1 MRIFIYLLLTSLYLL
16 TACSNE
22 QKASDAGI
30 YFDIRGFFK
39 SEAVRLT
46 QQNSYLYKTV
56 SHNGKSETQQL
67 IIADWPNEFALFSE
81 SDLNKPSWKN
91 SYNIAEKSKFLIEYS
106 AKEDKLRT
114 RKICI
119 SKSASGEIDHIYILN
134 ENSNF
139 LYSSEEELNYYP
151 DSLYQIIK
159 HQKVSLLGANT
170 YIISG
175 KFKKN

>member
-1 MRIFIYLLLTSLYLL
+1 MRTCICFLLTSLCLL
-16 TACSNE
+16 TACSDN
-22 QKASDAGI
+22 QRASDVNK
-30 YFDIRGFFK
+30 YFDIRSFFE
-39 SEAVRLT
+39 SEADRLT
-46 QQNSYLYKTV
+46 QLNSSLSKTV
-56 SHNGKSETQQL
+56 SHNGKTENQQL
-67 IIADWPNEFALFSE
+67 MIGDWPNEFTLFSE

-91 SYNIAEKSKFLIEYS
+91 SYSVAESKFLVEYL

-114 RKICI
+114 KKIRI
-119 SKSASGEIDHIYILN
+119 TKSASGKISHIYILN
-134 ENSNF
+134 KSSNF

-159 HQKVSLLGANT
+159 HQNVQLLGANT